1 MRDIR
6 TEIEKINEIVSLP
19 TVLAE
24 IMGELGKTEAT
35 SNKITSLI
43 ETDPAL
49 TGSILRAVNSPFY
62 GLRWRVNSVSSAIAL
77 LGLTETGRLLTAF
90 YMKQR
95 LFSLNADQHSYLEM
109 LWKHS
114 VSTAAIAR
122 LVVKEYG
129 ILTGGKEFTAALMH
143 DMGKI
148 VLVQYFPKE
157 LVMINRM
164 IRELEQQDI
173 SAEDQ
178 AVAISHPEIGGLLA
192 EKWRLPLDY
201 VEVMRLHHTP
211 HLAELNPELTSVV
224 RFSDLLAE
232 QWGFG
237 IGEQPPATL
246 FEGDQSFTL
255 LSQHEGRMKD
265 QGFEEVVKN
274 LESKYEE
281 QKAAVSM
288 F

>member
-6 TEIEKINEIVSLP
+6 TEIDKINEIVSLP

-49 TGSILRAVNSPFY
+49 TGSVLRAVNSPFY

-95 LFSLNADQHSYLEM
+95 LFSLNTDQQSFLEQ

-122 LVVKEYG
+122 LIVKEYG

-157 LVMINRM
+157 LVMIGRM
-164 IRELEQQDI
+164 IKELEQHDI
-173 SAEDQ
+173 DAEEQ
-178 AVAISHPEIGGLLA
+178 LVAISHPEIGGLLG

-201 VEVMRLHHTP
+201 VEVMRLHHAP
-211 HLAELNPELTSVV
+211 QNAQINPELVSVV
-224 RFSDLLAE
+224 RFADLLAE
-232 QWGFG
+232 QWGLG
-237 IGEQPPATL
+237 IGEQPEATL
-246 FEGDQSFTL
+246 FEGDESFTL
-255 LSQHEGRMKD
+255 LSQHEPRLKE
-265 QGFEEVVKN
+265 QGFEEVTNK
-274 LESKYEE
+274 LSEKYEE
-281 QKAAVSM
+281 QKAAVAM

>member
-1 MRDIR
+1 
-6 TEIEKINEIVSLP
+6 
-19 TVLAE
+19 
-24 IMGELGKTEAT
+24 MGELGKTEAT

-49 TGSILRAVNSPFY
+49 TGSVLRAVNSPFY

-95 LFSLNADQHSYLEM
+95 LFSLNSEQQSYLEQ

-122 LVVKEYG
+122 LIVKEYG

-157 LVMINRM
+157 LVTIGRM
-164 IRELEQQDI
+164 VRELEQNDI
-173 SAEDQ
+173 DAENQ
-178 AVAISHPEIGGLLA
+178 IVAIPHTEIGGLLG

-201 VEVMRLHHTP
+201 VEVMRLHHNP
-211 HLAELNPELTSVV
+211 QAAELNPELVSVV
-224 RFSDLLAE
+224 RFADLLAE
-232 QWGFG
+232 QWDLG
-237 IGEQPPATL
+237 IGEHPGNIS
-246 FEGDQSFTL
+246 FEGDESFTL
-255 LSQHEGRMKD
+255 LSQHEPRLKE
-265 QGFEEVVKN
+265 QGFEQVCQT
-274 LESKYEE
+274 LEEKYEE
-281 QKAAVSM
+281 QKSAVAM

>member
-6 TEIEKINEIVSLP
+6 TEIDKINEIVSLP

-24 IMGELGKTEAT
+24 IMGEIGKTEAT

-95 LFSLNADQHSYLEM
+95 LFSLNTDQHSYLEL

-122 LVVKEYG
+122 LIVKEYG
-129 ILTGGKEFTAALMH
+129 ILTGGKEFTAALLH

-157 LVMINRM
+157 LVTIGRM

-173 SAEDQ
+173 NAEDQ
-178 AVAISHPEIGGLLA
+178 IVAISHTEIGGLLA
-192 EKWRLPLDY
+192 AKWRLPLDY
-201 VEVMRLHHTP
+201 VEVMRLHHAP
-211 HLAELNPELTSVV
+211 QRAELNPELVAVV
-224 RFSDLLAE
+224 RFADLLAE
-232 QWGFG
+232 RWGFG
-237 IGEQPPATL
+237 IGEQPEATL
-246 FEGDQSFTL
+246 FDGDQSYSL
-255 LSQHEGRMKD
+255 LAQHEARMKE
-265 QGFEEVVKN
+265 QGFEEVVDN
-274 LESKYEE
+274 LEGKYEE
-281 QKAAVSM
+281 QKAAVAM

>member
-6 TEIEKINEIVSLP
+6 TEIDKINEIVSLP

-35 SNKITSLI
+35 SSKITSLI

-49 TGSILRAVNSPFY
+49 TGSVLRAVNSPFY

-77 LGLTETGRLLTAF
+77 LGLTETARLLTAF

-95 LFSLNADQHSYLEM
+95 LFSLNTDQQTYLEQ

-122 LVVKEYG
+122 LVVKEFG

-157 LVMINRM
+157 LTMIGRM
-164 IRELEQQDI
+164 VRELEQHDI
-173 SAEDQ
+173 DAEDQ
-178 AVAISHPEIGGLLA
+178 VVAISHPAIGGLLG

-201 VEVMRLHHTP
+201 VEVMRLHHAP
-211 HLAELNPELTSVV
+211 QSAQINPELVSVV
-224 RFSDLLAE
+224 RFADLLAE
-232 QWGFG
+232 QWGLG
-237 IGEQPPATL
+237 IGEQPEATL
-246 FEGDQSFTL
+246 FEGDESFAL
-255 LSQHEGRMKD
+255 LAQHEPRLKE
-265 QGFEEVVKN
+265 QGIDEVK
-274 LESKYEE
+274 LKLSERYEE
-281 QKAAVSM
+281 QREAVSM

>member
-24 IMGELGKTEAT
+24 IMGELGKSEAAT
-35 SNKITSLI
+35 SKITSMI

-49 TGSILRAVNSPFY
+49 TGGVLRAVNSPFY

-77 LGLTETGRLLTAF
+77 LGLSETGRLLTAF

-95 LFSLNADQHSYLEM
+95 LFSLNPGQQTYLEQ

-114 VSTAAIAR
+114 VCTATIAR
-122 LVVKEYG
+122 LIVKEYG

-157 LVMINRM
+157 LETIGRM
-164 IRELEQQDI
+164 IKELEQHDVD
-173 SAEDQ
+173 SEDQ
-178 AVAISHPEIGGLLA
+178 IVAISHTEIGGMLG

-201 VEVMRLHHTP
+201 VEVMQLHHKP
-211 HLAELNPELTSVV
+211 QKAELNPELVSVV
-224 RFSDLLAE
+224 RLADLLSE
-232 QWGFG
+232 KWGFG
-237 IGEQPPATL
+237 IREQPEATL
-246 FEGDQSFTL
+246 FDGDESFVL
-255 LSQHEGRMKD
+255 LSQHEARMKS
-265 QGFEEVVKN
+265 QGFEEVVN
-274 LESKYEE
+274 TLAARFEE
-281 QKAAVSM
+281 QKNTVAM